1 MSEAFSDFSKLKL
14 HLPSLRVDDLK
25 DILRGINRT
34 IPGAYTRLTGRK
46 DDLVMRIEDQLLDA
60 IQTSSKER
68 YNTIR
73 TLIFP
78 RRTAPPAQTTQPRP
92 SNIAIPPMPSSS
104 NHQYP
109 PHPLNSIPNRAPAQ
123 VTDYG
128 STSMSSRNAFPNPP
142 SSSSSS
148 AGFKRSLPPAPHHPS
163 FGTTN
168 ALVSTARAQ
177 LAADS
182 HSKYIPLP
190 FEGSP
195 FYRFDSAASGIAV
208 CHTAQN
214 DRKQVSLTLTLSSE
228 QKTKLTQSQT
238 NSSNSQ
244 YRLRLFC
251 TSENHYNHP
260 QLTSPQ
266 APVLPPAPTEFPT
279 TCELKLNSMTISAN
293 VRGLKN
299 QPGTAPPPDLSTTGN
314 GSLINM
320 KEYGMNRVDVIYT
333 NTDRKY
339 YAIVYLVEHFSIPL
353 LIKNLKASKQ
363 QTQEEVLA
371 KIKAGS
377 GDDDVFTSSSVVAL
391 VDPLVLSRIRLPI
404 RSLQCTHLQC
414 FDAEFFYS
422 MMEQTST
429 WMCPVCNKK
438 LNPQQLAIDGYMQS
452 ILQITPSSIDSVI
465 IEADGTWHDE
475 NYKYGTSPQVGIK
488 KPSSSS
494 TSTEKKENL
503 NEKSKVNSNKRDVM
517 VLEIDDDD
525 DNDGRNGNGRKRVK
539 SNQSHLDSVCID
551 LTLDDD

>member
-1 MSEAFSDFSKLKL
+1 MSEPFADFSKLKL

-25 DILRGINRT
+25 DILRGINRS

-73 TLIFP
+73 SLIFP
-78 RRTAPPAQTTQPRP
+78 RQAASAVPTPHNRPPNIPRP
-92 SNIAIPPMPSSS
+92 APIPSTSS
-104 NHQYP
+104 NHHYSTHSP
-109 PHPLNSIPNRAPAQ
+109 NPMANRAPAP

-142 SSSSSS
+142 SSASSS

-163 FGTTN
+163 FGTN
-168 ALVSTARAQ
+168 PLGSTGRAHLPVTSQ
-177 LAADS
+177 PKS
-182 HSKYIPLP
+182 FPLP
-190 FEGSP
+190 FESSP
-195 FYRFDSAASGIAV
+195 FYRFDSAASGIAI

-214 DRKQVSLTLTLSSE
+214 DRKSISITLTISQDQRSKLS
-228 QKTKLTQSQT
+228 QSQA
-238 NSSNSQ
+238 NSSNPQ

-251 TSENHYNHP
+251 TSEKHFNHP
-260 QLTSPQ
+260 QYN
-266 APVLPPAPTEFPT
+266 APHAPILPPAPIEFPT
-279 TCELKLNSMTISAN
+279 TCELKCNSITIPAN

-299 QPGTAPPPDLSTTGN
+299 QPGTAPPPDLGSTGN
-314 GSLINM
+314 GSVINI
-320 KEYGMNRVDVIYT
+320 KEYGTNRIDVIYT

-339 YAIVYLVEHFSIPL
+339 YVIVYLVEHFSIPL

-363 QTQEEVLA
+363 QTKEEVLA
-371 KIKAGS
+371 KILAGS

-422 MMEQTST
+422 MMEQTPT
-429 WMCPVCNKK
+429 WMCPVCNTK
-438 LNPQQLAIDGYMQS
+438 LNPQQLAVDGYMQS
-452 ILQITPSSIDSVI
+452 ILQIMPSSMDSVI

-475 NYKYGTSPQVGIK
+475 NYKYGTSAKVGVK

-494 TSTEKKENL
+494 TSTPIEKNQNG
-503 NEKSKVNSNKRDVM
+503 NEKSKVNNKRDVM

-525 DNDGRNGNGRKRVK
+525 EDDARSSRKRVK
-539 SNQSHLDSVCID
+539 SNQSHQDSVCID